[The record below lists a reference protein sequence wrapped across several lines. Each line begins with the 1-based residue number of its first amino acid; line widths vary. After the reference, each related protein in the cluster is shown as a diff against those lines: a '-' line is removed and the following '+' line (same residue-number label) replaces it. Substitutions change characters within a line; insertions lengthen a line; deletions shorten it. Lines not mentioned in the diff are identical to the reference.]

1 MYSGNDYVSFTL
13 KTVGTLWQRQTY
25 RFHTFPS
32 PRDTNCERERGRGRE
47 RERKRRA
54 CYFFI
59 KEPSELSRL
68 I

>member
-32 PRDTNCERERGRGRE
+32 PRNTNCEREREGGGGKERGRDE
-47 RERKRRA
+47 RVT
-54 CYFFI
+54 F
-59 KEPSELSRL
+59 S
-68 I
+68 